1 MNKKGWTA
9 LHYALHTKN
18 AHPSVIE
25 SFINDSKNP
34 NRLTDNGDSP
44 LTIALKNDT
53 LPISVIRL
61 LLEKGAKVDVKDEGH
76 SYVYKTLLN
85 DNPLEIT
92 KLLIDNGSVLTKH
105 DVETLKKA
113 DLHVTDNDQ
122 KLIDCMK
129 KIGKSTSTSTSLDK
143 YRLLFVKLYNI
154 DERLVNQFIKAF
166 KKLSELKN
174 L

>member
-1 MNKKGWTA
+1 M
-9 LHYALHTKN
+9 
-18 AHPSVIE
+18 
-25 SFINDSKNP
+25 
-34 NRLTDNGDSP
+34 
-44 LTIALKNDT
+44 
-53 LPISVIRL
+53 PISVIRL
-61 LLEKGAKVDVKDEGH
+61 LLEKGAKVDVKDDGH

-105 DVETLKKA
+105 DVETLQKA
-113 DLHVTDNDQ
+113 DLLVTDKDQ

-129 KIGKSTSTSTSLDK
+129 KIGKLTLRSTLLDK
-143 YRLLFVKLYNI
+143 YRVIFVKLYNI

-166 KKLSELKN
+166 KNLSELKN